1 VGATPLAKSLPSAGR
16 SARGPQ
22 RRAYFDK
29 GAGSCKA
36 GPVGILMRNGGFTA
50 VFVLSGWL
58 FARAAHRQ
66 AG

>member
-1 VGATPLAKSLPSAGR
+1 M
-16 SARGPQ
+16 Q
-22 RRAYFDK
+22 
-29 GAGSCKA
+29 A

-50 VFVLSGWL
+50 LFVLSGWL